1 MYIKTARYLKRK
13 SASRA
18 LDIVLLKC
26 SGANV
31 AHKIGPKKHY
41 QEVLFLHSFLKFL
54 APNLMSQKHKKKHKK
69 LELTYHKKNKV

>member
-1 MYIKTARYLKRK
+1 MYIKTALYLKRK

-31 AHKIGPKKHY
+31 AHKIGPKK
-41 QEVLFLHSFLKFL
+41 QKVLFLHSFFKIFSTKFNV
-54 APNLMSQKHKKKHKK
+54 PKTQKK
-69 LELTYHKKNKV
+69 T